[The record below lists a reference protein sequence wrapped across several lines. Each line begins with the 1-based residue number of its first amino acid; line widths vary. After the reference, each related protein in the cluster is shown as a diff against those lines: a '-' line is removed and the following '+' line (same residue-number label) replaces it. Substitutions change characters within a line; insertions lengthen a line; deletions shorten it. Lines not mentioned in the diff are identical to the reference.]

1 MLKWKIFLNIEGKS
15 RSSFNILKFTRII
28 LLNLSVAGAARIM
41 SLQFRQIKAE
51 VGDLSF

>member
-15 RSSFNILKFTRII
+15 RSSFNILKFPRII

-41 SLQFRQIKAE
+41 SLQFTQIKAE